1 MTIKILSILLI
12 LIGAIF
18 LFLSFPPARN
28 IWGNVSG
35 GLRRKWLIILYLIGF
50 FILGY
55 LFFDIIL
62 ISNLPFPVELVTGGV
77 FLGGAFFVYI
87 IINISQSTIAARQKA
102 EEAIAL
108 AKDDWENT
116 FDTVTDMITV
126 HDMNFNIVRANPSAK
141 SILGLRL
148 QEGIPSVKCFRC
160 YHGTEKPPSGC
171 ANCQS
176 LQTGKPSTIE
186 MFEPYLNKHLE
197 IRAMPRFG
205 RDRQLVGLIHVVRD
219 ITERK
224 RAEEE
229 LRKNEARFQDLFH
242 EAPVGYFEY
251 DAQGCITRVNQ
262 TELDMLG
269 YPLEEMIGQPVWKF
283 IVEEETARQQILA
296 KLAGAV
302 PPFRGFERTYRRK
315 DGTIFPV
322 LIQDRLM
329 KDEQGNI
336 TGIRCAIQDIT
347 ERKQAEEALQRS
359 MERLHKALGATIQ
372 CIAATVETRDPYT
385 AGHQKKVADLAR
397 AIAKEMGLPNDQ
409 VDGLRMAAVIHDI
422 GKISVPAEFLSK
434 PTKLTDIEFSLIKI
448 HPQSGYDILKNVEFP
463 WPIARM
469 VLEHHERINGTGY
482 PNALT
487 GEKLLIESRILAVA
501 DVVEAMASH
510 RPYRPAIGIDAA
522 LEEIT
527 KNRAS
532 LYDPEAV
539 DACLRLFKEK
549 GYRLTEV

>member
-1 MTIKILSILLI
+1 MTIKILSILMI

-18 LFLSFPPARN
+18 LFLSFSPARN

-35 GLRRKWLIILYLIGF
+35 DLRRKWLIVLYLMGF

-62 ISNLPFPVELVTGGV
+62 IINLPFPVELVTGGV

-87 IINISQSTIAARQKA
+87 IIHISQSTIAVRQKA
-102 EEAIAL
+102 EEAIVL
-108 AKDDWENT
+108 ANDDWENT

-126 HDMNFNIVRANPSAK
+126 HDMDFNIVRANPSAK
-141 SILGLRL
+141 SMLGLRH

-171 ANCQS
+171 ASCQS
-176 LQTGKPSTIE
+176 LQTGKPSTVEI
-186 MFEPYLNKHLE
+186 FEPYLNRHLE

-205 RDRQLVGLIHVVRD
+205 RDRQLVGLIHIVRD

-224 RAEEE
+224 RAEAE
-229 LRKNEARFQDLFH
+229 LCKSEARFQDLFQ

-251 DAQGCITRVNQ
+251 DTEGCITNVNQ

-296 KLAGAV
+296 KLAGTLA
-302 PPFRGFERTYRRK
+302 PFRGFERTYRRK
-315 DGTIFPV
+315 DGAIFPV
-322 LIQDRLM
+322 LIQDRLN

-336 TGIRCAIQDIT
+336 TGIRCAIEDIT
-347 ERKQAEEALQRS
+347 DRKQAEEALQRS
-359 MERLHKALGATIQ
+359 TERLHKALGATVR
-372 CIAATVETRDPYT
+372 CIAAVVETRDPYT

-397 AIAKEMGLPNDQ
+397 AIAQEMGLPGDL

-422 GKISVPAEFLSK
+422 GKISVPAEILSK
-434 PTKLTDIEFSLIKI
+434 PAKLTDIEFSLIKI
-448 HPQSGYDILKNVEFP
+448 HPQSGYDILKDVEFS

-469 VLEHHERINGTGY
+469 VLEHHERMDGSGY

-487 GEKLLIESRILAVA
+487 GDQLLLESRILAVA
-501 DVVEAMASH
+501 DVVESMASH

-522 LEEIT
+522 LEEII

-539 DACLRLFKEK
+539 DACLTLFRER
-549 GYRLTEV
+549 GYALVI